1 MEQFITLIMILSI
14 IGVIYLQ
21 FRYNQVKFFI
31 EDTTVVIINEIIKQ
45 NNLNDNDTSSIKI
58 VNLIRLLKKLSFTKL
73 LFSFK
78 PLKLRY
84 YFSREEI
91 LMLNRKIKKQ

>member
-1 MEQFITLIMILSI
+1 MEQFVTLLIILNVIS
-14 IGVIYLQ
+14 VIYLLV
-21 FRYNQVKFFI
+21 RYNQVKFFI
-31 EDTTVVIINEIIKQ
+31 EDTTVVIINEIVKQ
-45 NNLNDNDTSSIKI
+45 NNLNDNNISSIKI

-91 LMLNRKIKKQ
+91 LMLNRKVKK